1 MLMQKSQKW
10 NNLVDTSPAIFAL
23 IFGPQATSPP
33 RTKPTFEFTT
43 TEELPRAYWDSWKEW
58 ASCSK
63 SCGGGFQ
70 KRYRSCKNSAYGDC
84 KGLPRQMK
92 ECNKHDC
99 GKLLSRQTEAVCKR
113 KLKISRFFYVSLL
126 AGSEWSSWNPWTACS
141 RSCNS
146 GMQVRSRTCKKV
158 GGAPC
163 VEDKGV
169 GTMEMQ
175 RCNEHSCCKC
185 LKERESRLESV

>member
-99 GKLLSRQTEAVCKR
+99 GKLLSRQTEAVCKS
-113 KLKISRFFYVSLL
+113 KLKISRFILRELFSWQRVVFVEPLDSLQPIL
-126 AGSEWSSWNPWTACS
+126 QLWNASSLTNMQKGRR
-141 RSCNS
+141 RSMCR
-146 GMQVRSRTCKKV
+146 G
-158 GGAPC
+158 
-163 VEDKGV
+163 
-169 GTMEMQ
+169 
-175 RCNEHSCCKC
+175 
-185 LKERESRLESV
+185 

>member
-1 MLMQKSQKW
+1 MLMQKSQKY
-10 NNLVDTSPAIFAL
+10 NNLSDTTPSIFAL

-33 RTKPTFEFTT
+33 RTKPMFEFTT

-84 KGLPRQMK
+84 NGLPRQMK

-99 GKLLSRQTEAVCKR
+99 GKLLSRAVCKS
-113 KLKISRFFYVSLL
+113 KFYPNQKFLDIFYVSFFSWQRVVFVERLDSLQPLL
-126 AGSEWSSWNPWTACS
+126 QLWNANS
-141 RSCNS
+141 LANMQEGRRRS
-146 GMQVRSRTCKKV
+146 VRR
-158 GGAPC
+158 
-163 VEDKGV
+163 D
-169 GTMEMQ
+169 
-175 RCNEHSCCKC
+175 
-185 LKERESRLESV
+185 